1 MKQMSVL
8 LSAMLIQAA
17 TVSAFAQD
25 GYVDLGLSVKWAT
38 CNEGASTPLEKGNSY
53 KWDSNNAE
61 WNVFNGKALIKADGD
76 ITKLQQG
83 GDWRTPSVEEMIEL
97 LSYCTWTR
105 VDNADSCGFKITSNI
120 EGFTD
125 RSIFFPVIK
134 ERIPIH
140 EIVRIND
147 IKYTFKVVDSTYNYT
162 GYYMTNFINNP
173 NVPGYLDCGGYSAAM
188 HKNGQPGWYSNN
200 YVIRPVKPLDP
211 QTKQNRVLP
220 QVELRE
226 SSSGTR
232 GSKDI
237 DMSEFES
244 LGLYT
249 IDEILNAKIIG
260 LDLPE

>member
-1 MKQMSVL
+1 M
-8 LSAMLIQAA
+8 
-17 TVSAFAQD
+17 
-25 GYVDLGLSVKWAT
+25 
-38 CNEGASTPLEKGNSY
+38 
-53 KWDSNNAE
+53 
-61 WNVFNGKALIKADGD
+61 KALIKADGD

-188 HKNGQPGWYSNN
+188 HKNGQPGWYSYN

>member
-1 MKQMSVL
+1 
-8 LSAMLIQAA
+8 
-17 TVSAFAQD
+17 
-25 GYVDLGLSVKWAT
+25 
-38 CNEGASTPLEKGNSY
+38 
-53 KWDSNNAE
+53 
-61 WNVFNGKALIKADGD
+61 
-76 ITKLQQG
+76 
-83 GDWRTPSVEEMIEL
+83 MIEL

-125 RSIFFPVIK
+125 RSIFFPVLK
-134 ERIPIH
+134 ERIPISEVVSNGNGGH
-140 EIVRIND
+140 RIV
-147 IKYTFKVVDSTYNYT
+147 VVDSTYNYT

-188 HKNGQPGWYSNN
+188 HKNGQPGWYSSN

-249 IDEILNAKIIG
+249 IDEILNARIG
-260 LDLPE
+260 WDLP

>member
-17 TVSAFAQD
+17 TVSVFAQD

-38 CNEGASTPLEKGNSY
+38 CNEGAATPLEVGKY
-53 KWDSNNAE
+53 YD
-61 WNVFNGKALIKADGD
+61 WNY
-76 ITKLQQG
+76 KLQQDE
-83 GDWRTPSVEEMIEL
+83 DWRTPSNDEMIEL
-97 LSYCTWTR
+97 LSYCTWTC
-105 VDNADSCGFKITSNI
+105 VENADSCGFKVTSDI

-147 IKYTFKVVDSTYNYT
+147 IKYTFKVVDSTYYYRGN
-162 GYYMTNFINNP
+162 YMTNFINDENR
-173 NVPGYLDCGGYSAAM
+173 PGYLDCGGHYPMPTM
-188 HKNGQPGWYSNN
+188 HKNGYPGLDDFH
-200 YVIRPVKPLDP
+200 IRPVKPLDP

-249 IDEILNAKIIG
+249 IDEILNAKMG

>member
-1 MKQMSVL
+1 MKKILIFLSVL
-8 LSAMLIQAA
+8 LLQAA
-17 TVSAFAQD
+17 IVSVFAQD

-38 CNEGASTPLEKGNSY
+38 CNEGASTPLEVGKY
-53 KWDSNNAE
+53 YD
-61 WNVFNGKALIKADGD
+61 WNY
-76 ITKLQQG
+76 KLQQDE
-83 GDWRTPSVEEMIEL
+83 DWRIPSNDEMIEL
-97 LSYCTWTR
+97 LSYCTWTC
-105 VDNADSCGFKITSNI
+105 VENADSCGFKVTSDI

-134 ERIPIH
+134 ERTPIH

-147 IKYTFKVVDSTYNYT
+147 IKYTFKVVDSTYNYR
-162 GYYMTNFINNP
+162 GNYMTNFINDENR
-173 NVPGYLDCGGYSAAM
+173 PGYLDCGGHYPMPTM
-188 HKNGQPGWYSNN
+188 HKNGYPGLDDFH
-200 YVIRPVKPLDP
+200 IRPVKPLDP

-220 QVELRE
+220 QGELRE

-249 IDEILNAKIIG
+249 IDEILNAKMIG
-260 LDLPE
+260 LDLP

>member
-1 MKQMSVL
+1 MKKILFFLSVL
-8 LSAMLIQAA
+8 LLQAA
-17 TVSAFAQD
+17 TVSVFAQD

-38 CNEGASTPLEKGNSY
+38 CNVGAATPLEVGKY
-53 KWDSNNAE
+53 YD
-61 WNVFNGKALIKADGD
+61 WNY
-76 ITKLQQG
+76 KLQQG
-83 GDWRTPSVEEMIEL
+83 GDWRTPSNDEMIEL
-97 LSYCTWTR
+97 LSYCTWTC
-105 VDNADSCGFKITSNI
+105 VENADSCGFKVTSDI

-147 IKYTFKVVDSTYNYT
+147 IKYTFKVVDSTYYYRGN
-162 GYYMTNFINNP
+162 YMTNFLNDENR
-173 NVPGYLDCGGYSAAM
+173 PGYLDCGGHYPMQTM
-188 HKNGQPGWYSNN
+188 HKNGYPGLDDFH
-200 YVIRPVKPLDP
+200 IRPVKPLDP

-232 GSKDI
+232 DSKDI

-249 IDEILNAKIIG
+249 IDEILNAKMIG
-260 LDLPE
+260 LDLP

>member
-17 TVSAFAQD
+17 TVCVFAQD

-38 CNEGASTPLEKGNSY
+38 CNEGAATPLEEGNSY
-53 KWDSNNAE
+53 KWAPDNAK

-83 GDWRTPSVEEMIEL
+83 GDWRTPSNDEMIEL

-125 RSIFFPVIK
+125 RSIFFPVLK
-134 ERIPIH
+134 ERVPLSEVVSNGNGGH
-140 EIVRIND
+140 RIV
-147 IKYTFKVVDSTYNYT
+147 VVDSTYHYT
-162 GYYMTNFINNP
+162 GNFMTNFINNP
-173 NVPGYLDCGGYSAAM
+173 NVPGYLHCDNYFATM
-188 HKNGQPGWYSNN
+188 YENGQPFYNN

-220 QVELRE
+220 KVKLRKTT
-226 SSSGTR
+226 SRT
-232 GSKDI
+232 KDI
-237 DMSEFES
+237 DISEFES

-249 IDEILNAKIIG
+249 IDEILNAKMG

>member
-17 TVSAFAQD
+17 TVSVFAQD

-38 CNEGASTPLEKGNSY
+38 CNEGAATPLEKGNSY

-83 GDWRTPSVEEMIEL
+83 GDWRTPSNDEMIEL

-188 HKNGQPGWYSNN
+188 HKNGQPGWYSYN

>member
-17 TVSAFAQD
+17 TVSVFAQD

-83 GDWRTPSVEEMIEL
+83 GDWRTPSNDEMIEL

-173 NVPGYLDCGGYSAAM
+173 NVPGYLDCGGYSVAM

-237 DMSEFES
+237 DISEFES

-249 IDEILNAKIIG
+249 IDEILNAKMIG

>member
-17 TVSAFAQD
+17 TVSVFAQD

-83 GDWRTPSVEEMIEL
+83 GDWRTPSNDEMIEL

-147 IKYTFKVVDSTYNYT
+147 IKYTFKVVDSTYYYRGN
-162 GYYMTNFINNP
+162 YMTNFINDENR
-173 NVPGYLDCGGYSAAM
+173 PGYLDCGGHYPMPTM
-188 HKNGQPGWYSNN
+188 HKNGYPGLDDFH
-200 YVIRPVKPLDP
+200 IRPVKPLDP